1 MKLSKPLENVFLSVV
16 LVSSDK
22 SIVTAEALE
31 KLHILLS
38 HRITDFEIIV
48 ILNLSVS
55 QFHDPIYDLL
65 TSLSYIRII
74 KLAYVVDNEVAL
86 SAGIENCIGDFV
98 VLMDINRDPN
108 SVVLPLLSICKTNA
122 DVVIG
127 TAKLRQSLALSILDP
142 ILIKIIDQAG
152 YRIPRNA
159 TSLRCLSRR
168 AVIAVTRGGR
178 FHHSLLTRM
187 TKIGYKIEEYPYQ
200 AVSNF
205 TKQMLRSRTREIAK
219 LLIFNSTKPMRW
231 TSMYGFLLCFVIGAA
246 GMLVNFDS
254 SGFIFSFFSLVLA
267 IILLLLGIQGEY
279 IGRLLNEKSEDFFY
293 MIVEEK
299 NSSVVPINTMPNVTL
314 NLDVDET

>member
-1 MKLSKPLENVFLSVV
+1 MKLSKPLENVFLSVI

-22 SIVTAEALE
+22 SIITAEALE

-48 ILNLSVS
+48 IFNQSVS
-55 QFHDPIYDLL
+55 QFHDPIFDLL
-65 TSLSYIRII
+65 RSLSYIRII
-74 KLAYVVDNEVAL
+74 KLAYPVDNEVAL
-86 SAGIENCIGDFV
+86 AAGIENCIGDFV
-98 VLMDINRDPN
+98 VLMNINRDPI
-108 SVVLPLLSICKTNA
+108 SVVFPLLSICKSNA

-127 TAKLRQSLALSILDP
+127 TAKLRQSLTLSILDP
-142 ILIKIIDQAG
+142 ILIKIIDQVG

-187 TKIGYKIEEYPYQ
+187 TKIGYNIEEYPYQ
-200 AVSNF
+200 TVSNF
-205 TKQMLRSRTREIAK
+205 TKQTLRSRTKEIAK

-231 TSMYGFLLCFVIGAA
+231 TSIYGFLFCFVLGIA

-267 IILLLLGIQGEY
+267 TILLLLGIQGEY

-299 NSSVVPINTMPNVTL
+299 NSSVVPNNTMPNVTP